1 MEHISAARKA
11 AFETLLAVSRGAYAS
26 EVLRGCTASLDARDA
41 GLASQIVFGC
51 LRYQGQ
57 LDYFVLFYSGRRAQT
72 LHEHV
77 RIALR
82 MGIFQLRYLDR
93 VPAHAAV
100 HETVELVKRHR
111 PSATGFANA
120 VLRKV
125 NRNPVEWPDEATAL
139 SVPAWL
145 LERWKAHFDA
155 ETARKIARAALEEP
169 KRYIRLA
176 TTGASPPLPH
186 LELEPTSVNGAFRLL
201 SPLPPGWRLHD
212 ISSQAIVPLLDLQAG
227 QRYLDLCAAP
237 GNKTLQA
244 LEKPLALAIACDVS
258 EKRIRE
264 IPSIC
269 PRIVLDATQPLP
281 FSGKFDRILID
292 APCSGTGTLGR
303 NPEIKWRV
311 QPGDFP
317 RFREKQRQIL
327 QQGLRHLAPQGKLVY
342 ATCSLEQE
350 ENEEVIDSIGSEFRI
365 ERTLWRLPG
374 REEGDGFFAAVITA
388 A

>member
-125 NRNPVEWPDEATAL
+125 NRNAVEWPDEATAL

-176 TTGASPPLPH
+176 TTGVSPPLPH
-186 LELEPTSVNGAFRLL
+186 LELEPTSVDGAFRLL

-212 ISSQAIVPLLDLQAG
+212 ISS
-227 QRYLDLCAAP
+227 
-237 GNKTLQA
+237 QA